1 MPVANEDRERVLLR
15 AAYDLIKKC
24 RDGEPITEVLIE
36 YDGAECD
43 SQCLM
48 EDIAIELEIEE

>member
-1 MPVANEDRERVLLR
+1 VLLR